1 MLEQTVQII
10 SNERDTDLYFR
21 LVVRAPQI
29 APLVAPGQFAH
40 LRILP
45 MKEALLRRP
54 FSIYQ
59 VAGETLS
66 ILYKAVGKG
75 TEALS
80 RMRPGE
86 ELSAL
91 GPLGHGFTVPPPGGE
106 TPMLVAGGYGMA
118 AMYLLAQRS
127 PQKGIV
133 FVGGRRRVD
142 ILCELEFRALGWDV
156 RVTTEDGS
164 HGGKGLVTHPL
175 IAELRRTV
183 IWPSPPS
190 KPPSSLGEL
199 TERGV
204 GVGRGP
210 QNDARRKIF
219 ACGPTPMLNA
229 FEALTS
235 GGSLTVT
242 TSYAPETATLAVM
255 IEDTGSGM
263 TEEVLARAFDPF
275 FTTKAEGTGLGMSIA
290 RSVVD
295 LHGGTLTVQSRVGNG
310 TRVQIKLPVQP

>member
-21 LVVRAPQI
+21 LVVRAPKI
-29 APLVAPGQFAH
+29 APRVAPGQFAH
-40 LRILP
+40 IRILP
-45 MKEALLRRP
+45 LKEALLRRP

-59 VAGETLS
+59 VAGDTFS

-142 ILCELEFRALGWDV
+142 ILCELEFRVFGWDV
-156 RVTTEDGS
+156 RVIIEDGS
-164 HGGKGLVTHPL
+164 HDKKKLVTHPL

-204 GVGRGP
+204 GGGRGP

-219 ACGPTPMLNA
+219 ACGPTPMLKAVGKIAEEFNVPA
-229 FEALTS
+229 ELSMDEHMCCGVGVCLTCVIPVKTDE
-235 GGSLTVT
+235 GWEYQRTC
-242 TSYAPETATLAVM
+242 
-255 IEDTGSGM
+255 
-263 TEEVLARAFDPF
+263 TEGPVFD
-275 FTTKAEGTGLGMSIA
+275 
-290 RSVVD
+290 
-295 LHGGTLTVQSRVGNG
+295 SR
-310 TRVQIKLPVQP
+310 QIVWESSK